1 MSLPPITPDSI
12 VNETLQRYPETM
24 SVFNAFGIDTC
35 CGGAAAIEDAAYRD
49 GADPQALL
57 AALRDGVAAS
67 AGARA

>member
-12 VNETLQRYPETM
+12 VNETLQRHPATM

-49 GADPQALL
+49 GADPDALL
-57 AALRDGVAAS
+57 SALRDAVAGT
-67 AGARA
+67 AGTRQ